1 MHTPSATGRAKFVV
15 GIVLGLASVALTAAA
30 DWPQFRG
37 LTGVGLSSEKNLPLK
52 WGGKEKENVLWQTPL
67 IGQGHASPIVS
78 GDAVF
83 VCTVSWPTNSS
94 QREKV
99 MPDHHVTRY
108 RVADGKQM
116 WTTQVP
122 PVKGPLHDAARAL
135 QFVCSKSAEWNI
147 DKQRIGASGGSAGA
161 CSSLWLACFIR
172 TWPTRRAATP
182 SRANPHG
189 CGAPPSSVR
198 KPRSIRSR

>member
-1 MHTPSATGRAKFVV
+1 MHTPFAARFLWSSAR
-15 GIVLGLASVALTAAA
+15 IILGLAGAVLVTAA

-99 MPDHHVTRY
+99 MPDHFVTHY
-108 RVADGKQM
+108 RAILTLMKS
-116 WTTQVP
+116 
-122 PVKGPLHDAARAL
+122 PLILIYQSQIFARRL
-135 QFVCSKSAEWNI
+135 PCH
-147 DKQRIGASGGSAGA
+147 
-161 CSSLWLACFIR
+161 SLA
-172 TWPTRRAATP
+172 
-182 SRANPHG
+182 
-189 CGAPPSSVR
+189 
-198 KPRSIRSR
+198 